1 MEDTIVERPE
11 LFRTTDAGA
20 RQTAASLMGMARFAA
35 LAFVDPAS
43 QAPSI
48 SRIGLARAP
57 DGTLVSLM
65 SELAG
70 HRLALRRDARAALLI
85 GEPGQKGDPL
95 NSARLSLE
103 VSAVSVANGSD
114 DHIALRHAWLISHP
128 KARLYVDFAD
138 FGFMRFNIIGGLL
151 NGGFARAFRLTSE
164 DLRQRA

>member
-11 LFRTTDAGA
+11 LFRTTDDGA
-20 RQTAASLMGMARFAA
+20 RQTAASLMDMARFAA

-70 HRLALRRDARAALLI
+70 HKLALRRDARAALLI
-85 GEPGQKGDPL
+85 GQPGPKGDPL
-95 NSARLSLE
+95 NSARLSLH
-103 VSAVSVANGSD
+103 VSAASVSKSSD
-114 DHIALRHAWLISHP
+114 DHMALRQSWLESHP
-128 KARLYVDFAD
+128 KAGLYIDFAD
-138 FGFMRFNIIGGLL
+138 FGFVRFQIIGGLL
-151 NGGFARAFRLTSE
+151 NGGFARAYRLTPD
-164 DLRQRA
+164 DLA